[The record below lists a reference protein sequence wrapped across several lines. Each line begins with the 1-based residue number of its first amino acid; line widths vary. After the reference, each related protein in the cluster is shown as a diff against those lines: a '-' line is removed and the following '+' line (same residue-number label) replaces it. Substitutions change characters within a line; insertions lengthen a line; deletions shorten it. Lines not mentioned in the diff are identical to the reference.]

1 MSKGFAGKV
10 GSRARES
17 SPALHIDTD
26 ALLGKASEAERAPT
40 DKEPERPRGGRKPVQ
55 RDRIG
60 KQAIGGFFD
69 KAVKKQFAILSAEL
83 EKDKT
88 ALLAEAINDLFRKYN
103 KPPTA

>member
-10 GSRARES
+10 GSRAREP

-26 ALLGKASEAERAPT
+26 ALLGKSPEEEHELSG
-40 DKEPERPRGGRKPVQ
+40 KEPERPRGGRKPVQ